1 VNDQQSLDQQSLDQ
15 QSLDQQ
21 SLDKQSLDKQSLDK
35 QSLRERIWQRID
47 SDPAVRTAVPPH
59 GRIPGFQGA
68 EEAAARLAQLD
79 EWRGSRVLKLNP
91 DTPQLPVRRRA
102 IEQGKLCYM
111 AVPKLASALPFIAL
125 EQRSLSVSAELA
137 ASIEGSQRHGVPTR
151 IEDLQPVDLIV
162 CGTVAVHPSGVRI
175 GKGAGYAD
183 LEFALLAELGLVT
196 EHTQIAT
203 TVHDV
208 QVLEQPLPETTHDF
222 RVDLIVTPTRVIR
235 CPRAARPSGLIW
247 EHLDAD
253 KIAAIPALAA
263 RWRTDDPR

>member
-1 VNDQQSLDQQSLDQ
+1 MSDE
-15 QSLDQQ
+15 
-21 SLDKQSLDKQSLDK
+21 QSLDK

-47 SDPAVRTAVPPH
+47 ADPAVRTAVPPR

-68 EEAAARLAQLD
+68 EAAAERLAQLD
-79 EWRGSRVLKLNP
+79 DWQSARVLKLNP

-102 IEQGKLCYM
+102 IEQGKLLYM
-111 AVPKLASALPFIAL
+111 AVPKLASPLPFVTL

-151 IEDLQPVDLIV
+151 IEDLQAVDLIV
-162 CGTVAVHPSGVRI
+162 CGTVAVNPSGVRI

-196 EHTQIAT
+196 ERTQIAT

-208 QVLEQPLPETTHDF
+208 QVLEQPLPETAHDF
-222 RVDLIVTPTRVIR
+222 RVDLIVTPTRVLR
-235 CPRAARPSGLIW
+235 CARAPRPTGVIW
-247 EHLDAD
+247 EHLDAE

-263 RWRTDDPR
+263 RRR